1 MYGDEKRSYQV
12 SLTAAFVA
20 LIAVGGWVSLP
31 IPPIPVTLQT
41 FFVLLAAVVMGG
53 RYALL
58 PVGVYLLLG
67 ILNMPVFHNGLA
79 GIGGVLMGPTGG
91 YLIGFIP
98 AVLVAGLAYEQEN
111 RIIRAGGGIAAA
123 TLIIYLFGITWMS
136 YSTGMALAQAVLL
149 GVVPFVAGDVLK
161 GGIAAFIIGE
171 RI

>member
-1 MYGDEKRSYQV
+1 MYGNEQRSHLV

-31 IPPIPVTLQT
+31 IPPVPVTLQT
-41 FFVLLAAVVMGG
+41 FFVLLAAVVMG
-53 RYALL
+53 RYAFL
-58 PVGVYLLLG
+58 PVFVYLLLG
-67 ILNMPVFHNGLA
+67 MLNMPVFHNGLA
-79 GIGGVLMGPTGG
+79 GIGVLMGPTGG

-111 RIIRAGGGIAAA
+111 RVIRAGGIAAG
-123 TLIIYLFGITWMS
+123 TLIIYFFGITWMS

-149 GVVPFVAGDVLK
+149 GMVPFIAGDVLK
-161 GGIAAFIIGE
+161 GIAAFIIGE

>member
-1 MYGDEKRSYQV
+1 MYGDEKLSYQV

-41 FFVLLAAVVMGG
+41 FFVLLAAVVMG

-58 PVGVYLLLG
+58 PVVVYLLLG
-67 ILNMPVFHNGLA
+67 MLNMPVFHNGLA
-79 GIGGVLMGPTGG
+79 GIGVLMGPTGG

-111 RIIRAGGGIAAA
+111 RIIRAGGIAAA

-149 GVVPFVAGDVLK
+149 GVVPFIAGDALK
-161 GGIAAFIIGE
+161 GIAAFIIGE

>member
-1 MYGDEKRSYQV
+1 MYGDEKLSYRI

-31 IPPIPVTLQT
+31 IPPVPVTLQT
-41 FFVLLAAVVMGG
+41 FFVLLAAVVMG
-53 RYALL
+53 RYAVL
-58 PVGVYLLLG
+58 PVAVYLLLG

-79 GIGGVLMGPTGG
+79 GIGVLMGPTGG

-98 AVLVAGLAYEQEN
+98 AVLLAGLAYEQDN
-111 RIIRAGGGIAAA
+111 RIVHAAGIAAA
-123 TLIIYLFGITWMS
+123 TLIIYLFGISWMA

-149 GVVPFVAGDVLK
+149 GLVPFIAGDVLK
-161 GGIAAFIIGE
+161 GIAVYIIGE

>member
-1 MYGDEKRSYQV
+1 MYGDEQRSHRI

-31 IPPIPVTLQT
+31 IPPVPVTLQT
-41 FFVLLAAVVMGG
+41 FFVLLAAVVMG
-53 RYALL
+53 RYAVL
-58 PVGVYLLLG
+58 PVFVYLLLG

-79 GIGGVLMGPTGG
+79 GIGVLMGPTGG

-98 AVLVAGLAYEQEN
+98 AVLLAGLAYEQEN
-111 RIIRAGGGIAAA
+111 IIVRAAGIAAA
-123 TLIIYLFGITWMS
+123 TLTIYLFGITWMA

-149 GVVPFVAGDVLK
+149 GLVPFIAGDVLK
-161 GGIAAFIIGE
+161 GIAVYIIGE

>member
-1 MYGDEKRSYQV
+1 MYGDEQRSHLI

-31 IPPIPVTLQT
+31 IPPVPVTLQT
-41 FFVLLAAVVMGG
+41 FFVLVAAIVMG
-53 RYALL
+53 RYAVL
-58 PVGVYLLLG
+58 PVFVYLLLG

-79 GIGGVLMGPTGG
+79 GIGVLMGPTGG

-98 AVLVAGLAYEQEN
+98 AVLLAGITYEQEN
-111 RIIRAGGGIAAA
+111 IIIRAGGIAAA
-123 TLIIYLFGITWMS
+123 TLIIYFFGITWMA

-149 GVVPFVAGDVLK
+149 GMVPFITGDILK
-161 GGIAAFIIGE
+161 GLTAFIVGE

>member
-41 FFVLLAAVVMGG
+41 FFVLLAAVVMG

-79 GIGGVLMGPTGG
+79 GIGVLMGPTGG

-111 RIIRAGGGIAAA
+111 RIIRAGGIAAA

-161 GGIAAFIIGE
+161 GIAAFIIGE